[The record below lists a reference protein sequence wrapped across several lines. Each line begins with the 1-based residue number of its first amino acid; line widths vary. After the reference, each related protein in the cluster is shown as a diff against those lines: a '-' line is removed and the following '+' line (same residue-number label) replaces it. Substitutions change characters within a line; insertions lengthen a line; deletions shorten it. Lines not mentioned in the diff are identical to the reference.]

1 MAKLSEKHRNTP
13 LEFPKRVLLVED
25 ESSIAD
31 NVRLALGEEGILL
44 DHCKTAREAKHLLQ
58 ASRHSDHQVLILD
71 VGLPD
76 QTGFELCKS
85 LRSEG
90 IETPIL
96 FLTARSEE
104 VDKIIGFEIGADD
117 YLTKP
122 FSARELTARVKA
134 LAKRFRL
141 NNESDSDSKIAL
153 LKSGP
158 FEVDLEKFKV
168 RFFGEMLE
176 LSRYEFRLLETL
188 IRRPGVVFSRQ
199 QLMEAVWEDPGM
211 SLERTVDAHIKTLRA
226 KLKAIREEPSPIET
240 HRGLGYS
247 LKEGI
252 SEN

>member
-1 MAKLSEKHRNTP
+1 MAKHAEKQDA
-13 LEFPKRVLLVED
+13 EKRVLLVED

-31 NVRLALGEEGILL
+31 NVRFALNQEGIQL
-44 DHCKTAREAKHLLQ
+44 DHCKTAREAKDLISQ
-58 ASRHSDHQVLILD
+58 TSRQPSRQPVHHVLILD

-85 LRSEG
+85 LRAEG
-90 IETPIL
+90 VETPIL
-96 FLTARSEE
+96 FLTARSDE

-134 LAKRFRL
+134 LAKRYRSP
-141 NNESDSDSKIAL
+141 NTEPSAVESPIVKKGA
-153 LKSGP
+153 
-158 FEVDLEKFKV
+158 FEVDREKFKV
-168 RFFGEMLE
+168 RFCGETLE

-226 KLKAIREEPSPIET
+226 KLKAVREDLSPIET

-247 LKEGI
+247 LKE
-252 SEN
+252 N